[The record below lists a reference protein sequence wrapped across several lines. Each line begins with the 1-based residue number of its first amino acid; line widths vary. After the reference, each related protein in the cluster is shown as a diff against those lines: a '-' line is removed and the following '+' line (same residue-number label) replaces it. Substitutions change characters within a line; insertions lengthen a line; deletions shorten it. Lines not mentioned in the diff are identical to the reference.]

1 MSPLQR
7 KMIKA
12 MELRNLAK
20 GTQDYY
26 LLAVKGIAR
35 FYNQPPDTLTRE
47 MIEDYLLYLKN
58 DKGNTPGSCHC
69 VVCGLRFFYRH
80 VADKEVS
87 FSFSMGKKPTKLPR
101 VLTAEQI
108 DKLINAPKNLK
119 HRLVLMTTYSAGLR
133 ISELAELKPE
143 HIDSKQMLIK
153 VERGKGGHQR
163 YTCLSLKL
171 LKELRRYYKIC
182 QPRTYLFPSSYKDRK
197 GLPLSTRAI
206 QSIYYK
212 ACKKAGIKNAAGPH
226 TLRHSFATH
235 LLEAGYDI
243 RRIQALLGHRQVT
256 TTMIYLHV
264 SRRSLSKVP
273 SPLDLFDSQSSPK
286 GDTSDDQDD

>member
-1 MSPLQR
+1 
-7 KMIKA
+7 
-12 MELRNLAK
+12 
-20 GTQDYY
+20 
-26 LLAVKGIAR
+26 
-35 FYNQPPDTLTRE
+35 

-80 VADKEVS
+80 VAEKEVP
-87 FSFSMGKKPTKLPR
+87 FSFSIGKKATKLPR
-101 VLTAEQI
+101 VLTTEQI
-108 DKLINAPKNLK
+108 DKLINAPSNLK

-133 ISELAELKPE
+133 VSELAQLKPE
-143 HIDSKQMLIK
+143 HIDSKQMLIN

-171 LKELRRYYKIC
+171 LKELRRYYRIC
-182 QPRTYLFPSSYKDRK
+182 RPRPYLFPSSYKDRK
-197 GLPLSTRAI
+197 GQPLSNQAI
-206 QSIYYK
+206 RGIYYK
-212 ACKKAGIKNAAGPH
+212 ACKKVGIKNGAGPH

-243 RRIQALLGHRQVT
+243 RHIQALLGHRQVT

-273 SPLDLFDSQSSPK
+273 SPLDLFDSKSSPK

>member
-1 MSPLQR
+1 MTPLQK

-20 GTQDYY
+20 GTQQYY

-35 FYNQPPDTLTRE
+35 FYNQPPNTLTRE

-80 VADKEVS
+80 VAEKEIS

-101 VLTAEQI
+101 VLTVEQI
-108 DKLINAPKNLK
+108 DKLINAPRNLK

-133 ISELAELKPE
+133 ISELAQLKPE

-182 QPRTYLFPSSYKDRK
+182 RPRPYLFPSPYKDRL
-197 GLPLSTRAI
+197 GQPLSNQGIRE
-206 QSIYYK
+206 IYRK

-264 SRRSLSKVP
+264 SRKTLSKVP

-286 GDTSDDQDD
+286 GDTADDPHD